1 MKLHDILVDALE
13 NSPSLDTV
21 REKFK
26 KWTIKFRNSLPNSSF
41 AVIEPAY
48 LKGETLDKRA
58 RHLPFRDQTGK
69 IDKSHLQNALARVNQ
84 IKPLTDS
91 ITVVELRRQ
100 AGLKLATAKKE
111 VGWD

>member
-1 MKLHDILVDALE
+1 MKLHDILVDAIE
-13 NSPSLDTV
+13 NSPSFDTV
-21 REKFK
+21 KAKFK
-26 KWTIKFRNSLPNSSF
+26 RWTIKFRNSLPNSVF

-69 IDKSHLQNALARVNQ
+69 IDKPHLQNALSRVNQ

-91 ITVVELRRQ
+91 ITASELRRQ
-100 AGLKLATAKKE
+100 AAVKLVAAKKE